1 MAATLEKVEQKEN
14 TGINEKINSF
24 LQKNRKSLVVG
35 MGGILVL
42 LIAFIAVLTI
52 RDTLQAK
59 AIGAVEDFT
68 RRYEVL
74 VIDLNEP
81 DKAEEVQALLDELSA
96 FAEKNRGY
104 ASARS
109 YSLIAGIHAE
119 KKDWSGAETAWTNAA
134 KAASK
139 TYLASVFLFNAAVA
153 AEEQGNISGAIEL
166 YTQALDL
173 ADIFPAAPRVQF
185 SIGRLQETQ
194 KNNEAALEAYRA
206 VINNW
211 PDETVWTNFA
221 QSRILVI
228 DR

>member
-14 TGINEKINSF
+14 PGITERINSF
-24 LQKNRKSLVVG
+24 LQKNRKSLLIG
-35 MGGILVL
+35 TGGILVL
-42 LIAFIAVLTI
+42 LIVFIAVLTI
-52 RDTLQAK
+52 RDALQAK
-59 AIGAVEDFT
+59 AISAVEDFA

-81 DKAEEVQALLDELSA
+81 DKAEEVQTLLDELNA
-96 FAEKNRGY
+96 FAGKNRGY
-104 ASARS
+104 AGARS

-119 KKDWSGAETAWTNAA
+119 KKDWSGAEAAWISAA
-134 KAASK
+134 KAAAK
-139 TYLASVFLFNAAVA
+139 TYLAPVFLFNAAVA

-166 YTQALDL
+166 YTQVLDL
-173 ADIFPAAPRVQF
+173 ADVFPAAPRAQF

-194 KNNEAALEAYRA
+194 GNNEAAVEAYRA
-206 VINNW
+206 LINHW

-221 QSRILVI
+221 QNRILVI